1 MSFLDQRF
9 LMITTIILM
18 LLGVLFQISI
28 GIIYQRLI
36 QATDNMMGIDSNL
49 MKQCKM
55 KFVQAYQLNGGVSN
69 ISVFVDKFLNRLR
82 FCGMSIGFIRQLS
95 KQLVMAGVLVAGFG
109 ACKGIVDGSR
119 LSDLLPFYII
129 VLFGMYLFFSIASI
143 VDASG
148 RRKVLKV
155 NLTDYLENHI
165 AERLNRGMEIKE
177 RLQEEEKKSAS
188 PETKSKMGG
197 FSKEDALELEELLR
211 SFMV

>member
-18 LLGVLFQISI
+18 LLGVLFQVSI

-36 QATDNMMGIDSNL
+36 QATDTVLGADSNL
-49 MKQCKM
+49 LKQSKL
-55 KFVQAYQLNGGVSN
+55 KFIQAYQLNGGVSN

-82 FCGMSIGFIRQLS
+82 FGGMSMGFISQLS

-109 ACKGIVDGSR
+109 VCKGIIDGVR
-119 LSDLLPFYII
+119 LSSLLPFYII
-129 VLFGMYLFFSIASI
+129 VLFGMYLFFSISSI

-177 RLQEEEKKSAS
+177 RLQEEDKKSAL
-188 PETKSKMGG
+188 PQTEAKMGG